1 MGEVIFVRLS
11 QDLRGPGP
19 ELEIRTG
26 ASTRGN
32 DELAVV
38 LGASYNPSHDG
49 ADFRLLVENV
59 TLTCPSQFKSFDPP
73 VKLSK
78 EEYTRLKEY
87 YKPSPSPVT
96 KVDQSLITF
105 DSCSEEVDQSITLDS
120 CSEGD
125 DDDDNWED
133 NMDPISLQS
142 NAPPILE
149 QNQTCHV

>member
-1 MGEVIFVRLS
+1 
-11 QDLRGPGP
+11 
-19 ELEIRTG
+19 
-26 ASTRGN
+26 
-32 DELAVV
+32 
-38 LGASYNPSHDG
+38 LGAGCTTGSRGETLHDG

-78 EEYTRLKEY
+78 EEYRRLKEY

-96 KVDQSLITF
+96 KVDQSPITL
-105 DSCSEEVDQSITLDS
+105 DSCSEEVDQSSITLDS

-133 NMDPISLQS
+133 NMDPITFLRYYAASHPVLAKVVQEHDQKLRERFDQGIASWMEGVQS
-142 NAPPILE
+142 A
-149 QNQTCHV
+149 TS